1 MSIAK
6 MWRAALAVALC
17 GVSISAFGASCVT
30 EYEPNDTPATANP
43 MASAGCFVGELD
55 SADQDAIAWTVTE
68 ADARYPW
75 QFTLDGLRD
84 QLTKL
89 EVFAVEFAPDGTG
102 VLAAEQLLQ
111 IATPTGF
118 PVTSEPRLFAP
129 GTYIIGLSAS
139 GGSGPYAVNIKA
151 GDVIWPFEQ
160 YGQPDSNTVRTDSEF
175 SVAGMLHGPQEI
187 TWDVTEQDAEQL
199 WGFALQAAIGAE
211 PTLIVRTPAGN
222 ELVHQAVNASGRLHL
237 SSLGLTAG
245 THTIVLTPSSEVAIP
260 FSLAATA
267 QGTKTAGH
275 EVEPNDD
282 RTSAN
287 ALAVFAPMAGT
298 LASGGDYDYFQFVI
312 NETTAGHM
320 LHLELE
326 VQQEAEV
333 CLLSATGST
342 IQCRIAT
349 GGVRLPNL
357 QLPIGTYFVGVHSY
371 GAETDESYVLTLQ
384 DGDAPTPGFAT
395 EPNDT
400 PAWAY
405 QLGSEYA
412 VKGELSGADVD
423 VLEFTVTGEPQL
435 WRIQAIGAGV
445 EELAYLKPG
454 GNQIVERGEGR
465 VRLDNVYLL
474 PGTHYVR
481 VRGTDSDYA
490 VRLLPLGPP
499 SEPPSVDVL
508 AEVPTS
514 EQLGAPTLT
523 LSNGVPEHEP
533 NDTPTTSNVLEFAEP
548 RIGTLASEED
558 TDVYRFTLA
567 NGEHVRIVADP
578 PADGGLSA
586 LLQWGETRI
595 EWVHGEVGE
604 AIVGQEWL
612 GPGEYYLHLR
622 AYEPSDNYYQ
632 VRLERENPFT
642 VAPERSA
649 NYSEWLGQPAEAQV
663 PAALPLEMHL
673 TNSTGSPV
681 AAFWPYGQH
690 GELTL
695 HIANAG
701 ADSLDV
707 ALDYHAT
714 DATWQLAIPSH
725 ISLAA
730 GEERIIAVP
739 LMVAP
744 DARAREVVFTIRAA
758 TEEAQHTTS
767 LALSADPYAIAE
779 TSHLTWPVPET
790 LLGGVDAAW
799 LALGAE
805 PTYQSTEEQESAERL
820 GFPYTLDG
828 MAPLDH
834 DYISYRMYDW
844 FVSGHGFTS
853 LPVAVQLAG
862 EEPILV
868 AGFMLNPTSTG
879 HVAYTLANFAVHVSV
894 DGEEYEEV
902 LTGTLSPHQSE
913 QAFVLEIPVLAR
925 FARLELRTNHL
936 PNYDGEEITLGEF
949 KVIAAH
955 ESAAAVLGNG
965 ANLADPERGGRVVWA
980 NPGDLGG
987 SGYRMLLADDRYPDS
1002 RLDYEQTS
1010 AEWIVGFLHGRAAQV
1025 QSFEWEM
1032 PAGSGRKSFS
1042 DIQLSVSLNS
1052 PAGPWEPVAEWSVD
1066 PTPGATS
1073 VLHLPEP
1080 VWARYVRFTATNLVP
1095 REYYDWPRTVR
1106 IIERAPDS
1114 EYRSALGEWGH
1125 YSRFGPYEFMHG
1137 IPARQ
1142 GSPTTGNIS
1151 QETAAVLAPSA
1162 PSYGTVERGNHEAWY
1177 EIRVPETAN
1186 HIALT
1191 LTGPTTVEFTQELLD
1206 QNGNVV
1212 AAEVNATPEQVT
1224 VQATVVPGTYWL
1236 RIYEPP
1242 RSVVITWD
1250 TSGSVAASLP
1260 IIYTA
1265 LARFASDVAPDIEE
1279 VNLLPFDSPFLMTSW
1294 SSDPLRVLQAINDD
1308 PRATSSSSGERALRT
1323 ASEALADRPGKKAII
1338 FLTDGAVS
1346 REYDLWETLLRVRP
1360 QVFASEI
1367 TAAGDLVP
1375 NARYEQAL
1383 MQDYASVNNGYYE
1396 YVQAGSDYDVSFQ
1409 RAAAYLRRPSEYT
1422 VQLALS
1428 QRWERAS
1435 AWAEPELAKAAEL
1448 GLIPAVLAGQ
1458 DLTAPVTRAEFA
1470 AVAVRVYE
1478 ALTGETAVAA
1488 PVNPFT
1494 DTADPEVLKAYHT
1507 ELAVGVSATE
1517 FAPDALLNREQ
1528 AATILTRV
1536 FKKVHFAEWTWA
1548 ADAEFALAFEQP
1560 AQFTDDEFISPW
1572 ARESVYFM
1580 AANGIITGTG
1590 GGAFEPRAVTPEQH
1604 AIGYANATR
1613 EQALLLAVRLV
1624 NRQIELR

>member
-1 MSIAK
+1 ML
-6 MWRAALAVALC
+6 RAALVVALC
-17 GVSISAFGASCVT
+17 VMSISAFGASCIS
-30 EYEPNDTPATANP
+30 EHEPNDTPAMANP

-55 SADQDAIAWTVTE
+55 SADQDAISWTVTE
-68 ADARYPW
+68 EDARYPW

-139 GGSGPYAVNIKA
+139 GGSGPYAVNIGA
-151 GDVIWPFEQ
+151 GDPIRPFDQ
-160 YGQPDSNTVRTDSEF
+160 YGQSDHNAVHADSEF
-175 SVAGMLHGPQEI
+175 LIAGMLHGPQEI
-187 TWDVTEQDAEQL
+187 MWDVTEHDAEQL
-199 WGFALQAAIGAE
+199 WGFALQAAIGAS
-211 PTLIVRTPAGN
+211 PTVVVRTPAGD
-222 ELVHQAVNASGRLHL
+222 ELVNQAAPSSGTLRL

-245 THTIVLTPSSEVAIP
+245 TYTVVLTPSSEAAIP
-260 FSLAATA
+260 FSLAATS
-267 QGTKTAGH
+267 QGTKTAGY
-275 EVEPNDD
+275 EVEPNDN

-298 LASGGDYDYFQFVI
+298 LNSDGDYDYFQFVI

-357 QLPIGTYFVGVHSY
+357 QLPTRTYLISVRSY
-371 GAETDESYVLTLQ
+371 GAETDEAYVLTLH
-384 DGDAPTPGFAT
+384 DGGVPTPGFAT

-400 PAWAY
+400 SAWAY

-412 VKGELSGADVD
+412 VKGELGGADVD

-454 GNQIVERGEGR
+454 GSQIVERGEGR

-481 VRGTDSDYA
+481 VRGTDSEYA

-499 SEPPSVDVL
+499 SEPPSVAVL
-508 AEVPTS
+508 SEVPTS
-514 EQLGAPTLT
+514 EQLGVPTLP
-523 LSNGVPEHEP
+523 LPAGVPEREP
-533 NDTPTTSNVLEFAEP
+533 NDTPTTANVLEFAAP

-567 NGEHVRIVADP
+567 NGEHVRIVAEA

-586 LLQWGETRI
+586 MLQWGETRI
-595 EWVHGEVGE
+595 QWVHGEVGE

-649 NYSEWLGQPAEAQV
+649 DYPEWLGQLAEAQTR
-663 PAALPLEMHL
+663 AALPVEMHL
-673 TNSTGSPV
+673 TGPAGSPV

-701 ADSLDV
+701 ADPLDV
-707 ALDYHAT
+707 ALNYHTT
-714 DATWQLAIPSH
+714 DPTWQLAIPSH

-730 GEERIIAVP
+730 GEERAIAVP

-744 DARAREVVFTIRAA
+744 DAHAREVVFTVRAA
-758 TEEAQHTTS
+758 TAEAQHTTN

-779 TSHLTWPVPET
+779 TSHLTWPVPEA

-805 PTYQSTEEQESAERL
+805 PTYRSTEEQESAVRL
-820 GFPYTLDG
+820 GFPFTLDG
-828 MAPLDH
+828 MTPLDH

-868 AGFMLNPTSTG
+868 AGFLLNPTSTER
-879 HVAYTLANFAVHVSV
+879 VAYTLADFAVHVSV
-894 DGEEYEEV
+894 DGEEYTEV
-902 LTGTLSPHQSE
+902 LTGTLSPHQTE
-913 QAFVLEIPVLAR
+913 QAFVLDTPVLAR

-949 KVIAAH
+949 KVIAAP
-955 ESAAAVLGNG
+955 ESAGIVLSGG

-987 SGYRMLLADDRYPDS
+987 SGYRMLLADDRYPTS
-1002 RLDYEQTS
+1002 RLGYEQNS
-1010 AEWIVGFLHGRAAQV
+1010 AEWIVGFLHSRAAQV

-1032 PAGSGRKSFS
+1032 PTGYGRQAFT
-1042 DIQLSVSLNS
+1042 DVQLSVSLNS

-1095 REYYDWPRTVR
+1095 RAHYDWPRTLR

-1142 GSPTTGNIS
+1142 GEHTTGNIT
-1151 QETAAVLAPSA
+1151 QETAAPLPHGEPRV
-1162 PSYGTVERGNHEAWY
+1162 GTVQRGDHEAWY

-1191 LTGPTTVEFTQELLD
+1191 LTGPTTVEFTQELQD
-1206 QNGNVV
+1206 SDGNAV
-1212 AAEVNATPEQVT
+1212 AAEVDATPEQVT
-1224 VQATVVPGTYWL
+1224 VQATVAPGTYWL

-1242 RSVVITWD
+1242 RSIIITWD
-1250 TSGSVAASLP
+1250 TSGSVAAARP
-1260 IIYTA
+1260 IIYSA
-1265 LARFASDVAPDIEE
+1265 LARFAGEVAPDIEE
-1279 VNLLPFDSPFLMTSW
+1279 VNLLPFDSPFLMTAW

-1308 PRATSSSSGERALRT
+1308 PQATSSSSGERVLRT

-1338 FLTDGAVS
+1338 FLTDGAVP

-1375 NARYEQAL
+1375 DARYEQGL

-1396 YVQAGSDYDVSFQ
+1396 YVQSGSDFDVSFQ

-1435 AWAEPELAKAAEL
+1435 AWAEPELAEAAEL
-1448 GLIPAVLAGQ
+1448 GLIPTILAGQ

-1470 AVAVRVYE
+1470 AVAVKVYE
-1478 ALTGETAVAA
+1478 ALTGETALAA
-1488 PVNPFT
+1488 PLNPFT
-1494 DTADPEVLKAYHT
+1494 DTNDPEVLKAYHT

-1536 FKKVHFAEWTWA
+1536 FKKVNFAEWTWA
-1548 ADAEFALAFEQP
+1548 ADAEFVLAFAQP

-1590 GGAFEPRAVTPEQH
+1590 GGAFEPRAVTPEQQ
-1604 AIGYANATR
+1604 AAGYANATR

-1624 NRQIELR
+1624 KQQ